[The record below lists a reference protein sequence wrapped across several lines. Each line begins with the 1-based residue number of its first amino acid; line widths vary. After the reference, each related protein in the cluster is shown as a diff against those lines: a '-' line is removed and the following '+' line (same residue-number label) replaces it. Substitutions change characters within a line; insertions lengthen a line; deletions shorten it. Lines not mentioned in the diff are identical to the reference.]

1 METENKKRSAL
12 PTVLALFLCMLLAVT
27 AIVPM
32 QVYAASISK
41 KKATIYVG
49 SSVSLSVKGTKKTPS
64 WKSSN
69 KKVATVSKAG
79 KVTGKKAGKAKI
91 TATIGKKKYTC
102 TVTVKKKPTL
112 SKTSVTIRKGK
123 SVTLKL
129 NNAPAKVTW
138 SSANKKVAKVSSKGK
153 VTGVKKGT
161 TTIYAKCSGKKY
173 SCKVTVKGD
182 PKLNA
187 TSITLNTGKTYKLSL
202 VDAVKSVSWS
212 SSNKTIAKVNSKG
225 TVTAVAAGTTYIK
238 AKSNGKTYKCKVTV
252 KKPAQPA
259 KTTYSSSGVSALIP
273 KADACVRNAF
283 EKMGFSVLYNRTVPY
298 SGNFNAASRTITL
311 RDYGTDVIY
320 HELGHFVGFAA
331 GNADRTE
338 SFYAIYQAEKGKY
351 TAYNKTYV
359 CSSASEYFAESYR
372 NYVLDKVSL
381 KAQRPRTYAVIQ
393 QAVSKIQSGSW
404 EKIYQ
409 TYTTIGV
416 WK

>member
-1 METENKKRSAL
+1 M
-12 PTVLALFLCMLLAVT
+12 
-27 AIVPM
+27 
-32 QVYAASISK
+32 
-41 KKATIYVG
+41 
-49 SSVSLSVKGTKKTPS
+49 
-64 WKSSN
+64 
-69 KKVATVSKAG
+69 
-79 KVTGKKAGKAKI
+79 
-91 TATIGKKKYTC
+91 
-102 TVTVKKKPTL
+102 
-112 SKTSVTIRKGK
+112 
-123 SVTLKL
+123 
-129 NNAPAKVTW
+129 
-138 SSANKKVAKVSSKGK
+138 
-153 VTGVKKGT
+153 
-161 TTIYAKCSGKKY
+161 
-173 SCKVTVKGD
+173 KGD

-338 SFYAIYQAEKGKY
+338 SFYAIYHLNFQK
-351 TAYNKTYV
+351 N
-359 CSSASEYFAESYR
+359 
-372 NYVLDKVSL
+372 
-381 KAQRPRTYAVIQ
+381 
-393 QAVSKIQSGSW
+393 
-404 EKIYQ
+404 
-409 TYTTIGV
+409 
-416 WK
+416 